1 MDKSNYKNI
10 FVFVEQRDGVIQ
22 PVGLE
27 LLGKAHELA
36 QILGEKVVAMFLG
49 HNIKNQCQTL
59 IEYGADEV
67 VYADC
72 PELQD
77 YLTEQYSQ
85 AIAQISDKYLPNII
99 LFGATTIGRDLGPRL
114 SARLATG
121 LVGTSM
127 NKAAKALL
135 ASALGLLNSRRPNH
149 VSDFLALAGAISD
162 EEAAQMRESV
172 AECRTI
178 DWKDWQ

>member
-85 AIAQISDKYLPNII
+85 AIAQISDKYLPNI
-99 LFGATTIGRDLGPRL
+99 TTTTP
-114 SARLATG
+114 A
-121 LVGTSM
+121 V
-127 NKAAKALL
+127 
-135 ASALGLLNSRRPNH
+135 
-149 VSDFLALAGAISD
+149 
-162 EEAAQMRESV
+162 
-172 AECRTI
+172 
-178 DWKDWQ
+178 

>member
-72 PELQD
+72 PELKD

-85 AIAQISDKYLPNII
+85 AIAQISDKYLPNIV

-121 LVGTSM
+121 LTADCTKLEISEEKESPWRPGTPLATPW
-127 NKAAKALL
+127 KAKKKRCRRLRFPK
-135 ASALGLLNSRRPNH
+135 SR
-149 VSDFLALAGAISD
+149 
-162 EEAAQMRESV
+162 
-172 AECRTI
+172 
-178 DWKDWQ
+178 